1 MQGAM
6 QIMPPLDMANWKITL
21 ADKKPGPT
29 EEELLTLLLKRE
41 ILSGAQAEVA
51 KMDSASSGLSYAD
64 VLLARKWITEEDLK
78 EFYPSVGQTNLGKTA
93 NEPAS
98 EYDKVE
104 KSEATYLDNL
114 QKYKQL
120 MTKIMGGSY

>member
-1 MQGAM
+1 LSGG
-6 QIMPPLDMANWKITL
+6 LREDGRNL

-29 EEELLTLLLKRE
+29 EEELLALLLERK

-64 VLLARKWITEEDLK
+64 VLLARKWITEEDLN
-78 EFYPSVGQTNLGKTA
+78 EFYPSAGPTNARDAANGQARKG
-93 NEPAS
+93 
-98 EYDKVE
+98 DKG
-104 KSEATYLDNL
+104 EATYEDNL

-120 MTKIMGGSY
+120 LTKIMGGSY